1 MSREDIMERHY
12 RALRVTARIFQVV
25 GIIIAILTIIAI
37 ILSCIAFAVGA
48 RNYRFDRNFYWEW
61 PPNVGARAAAV
72 IGGIAAFIYG
82 GITALVLYAIG
93 EAIFVVLAIE
103 ENTRATAQQL
113 RREETPPPAAPPAQ
127 IQPAEDR

>member
-1 MSREDIMERHY
+1 VNRHY
-12 RALRVTARIFQVV
+12 RALRITARIFQVV
-25 GIIIAILTIIAI
+25 GIIIGILTIVAI
-37 ILSCIAFAVGA
+37 IVSCIGFAVGA

-61 PPNVGARAAAV
+61 PPRVGPRVAAA

-82 GITALVLYAIG
+82 GITALILYATG

-103 ENTRATAQQL
+103 ENTRATAQRL